1 MIPLQRDSIMEKPNI
16 EENTIEFI
24 VKRFTALMQDALL
37 PKQFLIDGMKKI
49 TQYFLFQIT

>member
-1 MIPLQRDSIMEKPNI
+1 MIPLQRDPIMEKPNI
-16 EENTIEFI
+16 EENIIEFI

-49 TQYFLFQIT
+49 PSI